1 MEREKPY
8 VVAFKNFAVFFV
20 IVYSAWTVGYSV
32 YKNYQINKEITI
44 LKENIEKIKQE
55 NKNLENMKLFYQTQ
69 TFADIE
75 ARRRLNLKRVDE
87 KVFSILPDELKQK
100 SDLIAQTSQ
109 TSEKKNDN
117 QNTNQDPNQYKWY
130 QYIFASSLK

>member
-1 MEREKPY
+1 
-8 VVAFKNFAVFFV
+8 
-20 IVYSAWTVGYSV
+20 SV
-32 YKNYQINKEITI
+32 YKNYQINKVVAT

-55 NKNLENMKLFYQTQ
+55 NTDLENMKLFYQTL

-100 SDLIAQTSQ
+100 SELIAQTSKA
-109 TSEKKNDN
+109 SENKDDN
-117 QNTNQDPNQYKWY
+117 QISSQDPNQYKWY
-130 QYIFASSLK
+130 QYLIGGKI